1 MCLRIVHSVAPSDGW
16 ARVAERNYA
25 IQGGTDGLNHELPGV
40 AALPL
45 ILRGRKPV
53 VPARGSS
60 ATPLGLLQGRR
71 LVSCCR
77 NGFGALATYVH
88 ITLSLRPIVS
98 SPDFRETL
106 TLVRFRLNTALRG
119 DTQIGILATPF
130 AKSLKH
136 ALNPK
141 RQPAKSRVRLPR
153 SIGDAKKQ
161 CANLTRPPRLSC
173 DLRFLANLAP
183 PIGQ

>member
-1 MCLRIVHSVAPSDGW
+1 MCQRGAVAQRP
-16 ARVAERNYA
+16 
-25 IQGGTDGLNHELPGV
+25 P
-40 AALPL
+40 
-45 ILRGRKPV
+45 
-53 VPARGSS
+53 
-60 ATPLGLLQGRR
+60 GLLQGRR

-88 ITLSLRPIVS
+88 STLSLRPIVS

-119 DTQIGILATPF
+119 DAQIGILATPF

-141 RQPAKSRVRLPR
+141 RQHREISSPATPLYWRRE
-153 SIGDAKKQ
+153 KQ

-173 DLRFLANLAP
+173 DLRFLINLAP
-183 PIGQ
+183 PIGPQIHKAIRSYAHNLHHADIGS